1 GLAAQTQQTLPQAQ
15 LEVVE
20 GGAGLGG
27 SGDEGAEVIEGVVQ
41 RRGLVG
47 GGRGSDHEQGPPGR
61 SGWVAPAVLP
71 PQAPFVYR
79 QAASSAAPC
88 HSCSLTAL
96 GRLRPFLP
104 GRRCPDVA
112 ERAAVLA
119 PPCRPEAVVVED
131 AADPALA
138 ERVARALG
146 ATGYLPLR
154 AVEVSVHGRV
164 TLLQGRVPSYY
175 LKQVAQVSA
184 LAVPE

>member
-96 GRLRPFLP
+96 GRLRPIVTSDP
-104 GRRCPDVA
+104 QKHVPECKAAAACRITRCS
-112 ERAAVLA
+112 
-119 PPCRPEAVVVED
+119 
-131 AADPALA
+131 PA
-138 ERVARALG
+138 R
-146 ATGYLPLR
+146 
-154 AVEVSVHGRV
+154 
-164 TLLQGRVPSYY
+164 RVP
-175 LKQVAQVSA
+175 VSTR
-184 LAVPE
+184 PRGHRPDS